1 MLCIT
6 QYFFNF
12 DDEFRKKREKK
23 AGTLPQGN
31 SIYLLYY
38 GMLTRF
44 PTRLQY
50 FFNFDDEFIKKRK
63 KELETYLREV
73 LQVACFSQVS

>member
-1 MLCIT
+1 
-6 QYFFNF
+6 
-12 DDEFRKKREKK
+12 
-23 AGTLPQGN
+23 
-31 SIYLLYY
+31 
-38 GMLTRF
+38 MLTRF